1 MRGAAEGRWFLV
13 SSRLSCPQTTLASAP
28 HREAELAIPDL
39 GTIMLPLLRLAAD
52 GSEQTLTSS
61 VETLASEFALTPDE
75 RSQLN
80 PSRLARTFYN
90 RVAWAAMYL
99 RAADLIRP
107 TGRGRFTLTHRGATV
122 LEVPPERV
130 DIRYLGRFPE
140 FRAFR
145 ATGHRPRARA
155 S

>member
-1 MRGAAEGRWFLV
+1 M
-13 SSRLSCPQTTLASAP
+13 
-28 HREAELAIPDL
+28 AIPNL

-52 GSEQTLTSS
+52 GSEHTLTAS
-61 VETLASEFALTPDE
+61 VEMLASEFALTLDE

-90 RVAWAAMYL
+90 RVAWAATYL

-107 TGRGRFTLTHRGATV
+107 TGRGRFTLTLRGATV
-122 LEVPPERV
+122 LEARPERV
-130 DIRYLGRFPE
+130 DIGYLGRFPE

-145 ATGHRPRARA
+145 ATGHSPRARA